1 MKSRCS
7 SPKNPKYE
15 LYGGRG
21 IKVCD
26 RWRNSFERFLADMG
40 PRPPGQTLDRIDN
53 SGNYEP
59 SNCRWATLSEQNKN
73 RRKPRLTF
81 AGITN
86 NGDIDYGVASRT
98 KRKYRRSATRT
109 FPPAGARAHG
119 RSNRHVARDASK
131 DQSGRGRRAAEI
143 LLDRGWGRV
152 ENSGAIFNIAS
163 AERGEP
169 PTQFKVSFV
178 EGRRS
183 LPAALTRFRDSH
195 PESAARGDAR
205 G

>member
-1 MKSRCS
+1 MGWLPGQSG
-7 SPKNPKYE
+7 NT
-15 LYGGRG
+15 GGRP
-21 IKVCD
+21 
-26 RWRNSFERFLADMG
+26 RARFHLLARERTAEA
-40 PRPPGQTLDRIDN
+40 I
-53 SGNYEP
+53 
-59 SNCRWATLSEQNKN
+59 ATLRVMRQK
-73 RRKPRLTF
+73 
-81 AGITN
+81 TN
-86 NGDIDYGVASRT
+86 
-98 KRKYRRSATRT
+98 
-109 FPPAGARAHG
+109 PAAA
-119 RSNRHVARDASK
+119 A
-131 DQSGRGRRAAEI
+131 RAAEI